1 MGTKLRK
8 CTEMLRQYLCLG
20 DETLADIFFSTCAKS
35 YLMDYALLLEQNNF
49 QKEKKGKNG
58 KEQ

>member
-1 MGTKLRK
+1 
-8 CTEMLRQYLCLG
+8 MLRQYLCLG